1 MRKLIIRNVG
11 PITKTAEIEFN
22 RFCILIGPQ
31 SNGKST
37 IAKVMSTCMW
47 IEKEACT
54 SLSTSIIDSGA
65 SFRKLIEDFHRIHGY
80 IHPESSYISYQSD
93 YISIIYDKDDFML
106 SLNNYE
112 AYHRLKISYMPSD
125 RNVVTMKDLEKREM
139 ESTNFRSFLFD
150 WFDAN
155 KRFSKEK
162 KVSILNLDMKY
173 YFDGSSKTRR
183 DRIVHENGV
192 SYDISLNDASS
203 GMQSVVPLTVLM
215 HYLLTDYFE
224 NYDKEISFEQKE
236 KNIELSWKIVKDVLL
251 RYYPDAVTE
260 DNYRT
265 YYNNN
270 IKTRYEQD
278 DVEAKKIMDEMRSF
292 YNQLTKPNSISFIL
306 EEPEQNLYP
315 STQVEL
321 LKDIVKACNGAHPST
336 ALITTHSPY
345 TLTIINNL
353 IYASKVGDMNPEA
366 VSKIIPRDMWLLSED
381 VSAYYV
387 AKGTVTC
394 IIDED
399 IQEIK
404 AELIDEVSQSIN
416 EQYELLSNIEYAEN
430 HENSN

>member
-1 MRKLIIRNVG
+1 MRKLTIKKVG
-11 PITKTAEIEFN
+11 PITNTAEIEFN

-54 SLSTSIIDSGA
+54 SLSTDIIDSGA

-80 IHPESSYISYQSD
+80 IHPENSYISYQSD
-93 YISIIYDKDDFML
+93 YVSIIYDKDDFFL
-106 SLNNYE
+106 SFKDIK

-150 WFDAN
+150 WLDAN
-155 KRFSKEK
+155 KRFGKEK
-162 KVSILNLDMKY
+162 KVSILNLDIKY
-173 YFDGSSKTRR
+173 YFDDSSKTSR
-183 DRIVHENGV
+183 DRVVHENGV
-192 SYDISLNDASS
+192 SYDISLNDSSS

-215 HYLLTDYFE
+215 RYLLTDYFE
-224 NYDKEISFEQKE
+224 NYDKEISFEQRE
-236 KNIELSWKIVKDVLL
+236 KNIELSWKIVKDILL
-251 RYYPDAVTE
+251 RYYPGAVTE
-260 DNYRT
+260 ENYRT
-265 YYNNN
+265 YFNENVKKKYDQ
-270 IKTRYEQD
+270 E

-292 YNQLTKPNSISFIL
+292 YKQLTKPNSISFIL

-321 LKDIVKACNGAHPST
+321 LKEIVKACNGVHPST

-345 TLTIINNL
+345 ILTIINNL
-353 IYASKVGDMNPEA
+353 IYASKVGKVNPET
-366 VSKIIPRDMWLLSED
+366 VSSIIPRDMWMSPEE

-387 AKGTVTC
+387 ANGTVTC

-416 EQYELLSNIEYAEN
+416 EQYELLSNIEYAGN